1 MPDPNERIQQMMQR
15 FEQQAAEAAQVKDK
29 MSELRGEARS
39 QDGAVAVTVAP
50 SGAVLDLQLSAGAMR
65 QSHGALQQSI
75 IGTIR
80 EATQRAAQQMDE
92 TVQPILGD
100 RAEQFKEA
108 FRAHGAEPVMPD
120 SSEGSESGS
129 AGSQSQ
135 SGPDSGDT
143 ARPNSRRP
151 SWEDE
156 DDDFGNNDSYLR

>member
-108 FRAHGAEPVMPD
+108 FRAHGAEPVMPTVPK
-120 SSEGSESGS
+120 
-129 AGSQSQ
+129 
-135 SGPDSGDT
+135 GPSR
-143 ARPNSRRP
+143 ARRVPSRRADRIP
-151 SWEDE
+151 VTRPGRTAGVRRGRTRTTTSATTT
-156 DDDFGNNDSYLR
+156 LT